1 LRGAPFPRAA
11 PERSAMVRT
20 VRFLALVVGVV
31 WWSAACREPAPANG
45 PEEADGGSDPPG
57 SSAREGLA
65 VGPARELS
73 GLYVHLAGEPSF
85 SPCGTDEVVGVR
97 RDSVAASLERDYLA
111 TRSEPGTPMRVRLLG
126 HIEEAGADEG
136 GEGLRLRVDSVLGM
150 DADETCPGALVAS
163 PLLVTDWRVVAA
175 RAVGGPASRET
186 EARGAWMVL
195 SRDPDRLRGHTGCRA
210 FGGRYDWTGTR
221 LRFQALTSS
230 PGDCPGDELHRAVL
244 EGLAAAGSY
253 RIRGDTLELLGEA
266 GAVLTLAARR

>member
-1 LRGAPFPRAA
+1 
-11 PERSAMVRT
+11 MVRT
-20 VRFLALVVGVV
+20 VRFLALMAGLV
-31 WWSAACREPAPANG
+31 WGAAACGDGAPANE
-45 PEEADGGSDPPG
+45 PEEAGGASDPLGESVPD
-57 SSAREGLA
+57 APVA
-65 VGPARELS
+65 GPAGELS
-73 GLYVHLAGEPSF
+73 GLYVHLAGAPGF
-85 SPCGTDEVVGVR
+85 SPCGTEEVVPVR

-111 TRSEPGTPMRVRLLG
+111 TRSGPGAPMRVRLLG

-150 DADETCPGALVAS
+150 DADGTCPGALVAS
-163 PLLVTDWRVVAA
+163 PLLDTDWRIVWAPAA
-175 RAVGGPASRET
+175 GDLAAGEV
-186 EARGAWMVL
+186 EARGGWMRL
-195 SRDPDRLRGHTGCRA
+195 SEDPGGVGGHTGCRA